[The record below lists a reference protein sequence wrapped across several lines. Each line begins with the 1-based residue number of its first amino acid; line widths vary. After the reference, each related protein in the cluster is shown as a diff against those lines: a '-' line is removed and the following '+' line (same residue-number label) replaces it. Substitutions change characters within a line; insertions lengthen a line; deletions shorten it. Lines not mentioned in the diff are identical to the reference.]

1 MKITLLHPS
10 RGRAEKAHETYL
22 YWMENS
28 SPQILE
34 VQVEIEHILSIDTSD
49 PQVEQYKKLFGV
61 TSTVIVNDNDC
72 VVKATN
78 HAAKLAT
85 GDILIYLSDDFM
97 CPKDWDLLLVEKF
110 KGVETPMMLR
120 VDDLHEDQG
129 GSGIQGIDI
138 AVLRI
143 PITNRALYQKL
154 GYFWFPEYRSLFV
167 DEDLFWTCNN
177 NGWLV
182 KAPELKF
189 EHLHWC
195 NGKAPIDATYQAT
208 EKNWEQGKALY
219 AKRSQENFPLING

>member
-10 RGRAEKAHETYL
+10 RGRAEQAHKTFV
-22 YWMENS
+22 YWMQNATTETT
-28 SPQILE
+28 
-34 VQVEIEHILSIDTSD
+34 IEHILSLDTSD
-49 PQVEQYKKLFGV
+49 AQVEQYKDLFEKDS
-61 TSTVIVNDNDC
+61 STVIVNDNDC

-78 HAAKLAT
+78 HAAKLAK

-120 VDDLHEDQG
+120 VDDLHEG
-129 GSGIQGIDI
+129 GGGIEGIDI

-143 PITNRALYQKL
+143 PIMNKALYEKL